1 MSGNERTQRLE
12 KTLQQLNDF
21 AGDNDYVS
29 QVRYGPSLED
39 VMDSGS
45 DIDIAREEIKQNFK
59 LLFFTIPGEIHTD
72 LDRGIGI
79 QRFLFELNNP
89 STTATINSVIYS
101 QVNRYL
107 PSIKITNIYFNPYI
121 ESNSLSVNI
130 SYYIPSLDINDN
142 LGFDLSG
149 AS

>member
-72 LDRGIGI
+72 PNRGIGI
-79 QRFLFELNNP
+79 QRFLFEMNNP
-89 STTATINSVIYS
+89 NTPATINSVIYS
-101 QVNRYL
+101 QVSRYL
-107 PSIKITNIYFNPYI
+107 PSITITNIYFNPYI
-121 ESNSLSVNI
+121 EDNSLSINI
-130 SYYIPSLDINDN
+130 SYYIPSLDVNDN
-142 LGFDLSG
+142 LGADLSET
-149 AS
+149 S